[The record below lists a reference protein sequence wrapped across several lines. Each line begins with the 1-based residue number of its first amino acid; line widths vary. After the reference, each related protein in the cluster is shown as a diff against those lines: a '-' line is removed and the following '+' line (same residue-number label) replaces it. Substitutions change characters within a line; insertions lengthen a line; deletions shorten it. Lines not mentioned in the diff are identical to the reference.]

1 MQGGELRHQRLD
13 TFLIG
18 NPELGF
24 DADRFAADIFL
35 NGETDKADALVF
47 EQFL

>member
-1 MQGGELRHQRLD
+1 MHGGKFSHQWLD
-13 TFLIG
+13 TFLIV

-24 DADRFAADIFL
+24 DADCFAADIFL
-35 NGETDKADALVF
+35 NGETDIVDILFF